1 MLTNIQVIDLAKRM
15 RIPLEEV
22 VFKSELAK
30 MTLRYNR
37 SYIIN
42 LEDEFDKET
51 GEKNQGS
58 HYVAF
63 QVNHYVDKP
72 DEQVYFDSFGCAPPN
87 EVLDFCKVKAM
98 PYSEI
103 DIQSIMANFCGWACL
118 AFLHFINAWKGR
130 TKNLYYDAEHFTSL
144 FKDMNKDDDHKFNE
158 YVLKQFFKKP
168 DSKNT
173 TLEDLGFKFLPD
185 KNIASG
191 IADVN
196 SIDSKK

>member
-1 MLTNIQVIDLAKRM
+1 MLTNIQVEDLAVRM
-15 RIPLEEV
+15 RIPLEDV
-22 VFKSELAK
+22 VFKSELAT

-42 LEDEFDKET
+42 LEDEFDED
-51 GEKNQGS
+51 GRKNSGS

-72 DEQVYFDSFGCAPPN
+72 DEYVYFDSYGCAPPN
-87 EVLDFCKVKAM
+87 EVLLFCKLKAM

-103 DIQSIMANFCGWACL
+103 DVQSIMADCCGWFCL
-118 AFLHFINAWKGR
+118 AFLHFINSWEGR
-130 TKNLYYDAEHFTSL
+130 SRNLYQDAEHFTSL
-144 FKDMNKDDDHKFNE
+144 FKDLNKDTDWKYNE
-158 YVLKQFFKKP
+158 FVLKQFFKP
-168 DSKNT
+168 PNNT
-173 TLEDLGFKFLPD
+173 KKTTMEDLGFEFLPN

-196 SIDSKK
+196 SI

>member
-1 MLTNIQVIDLAKRM
+1 MLTNVQVESLAERM
-15 RIPLEEV
+15 HIPLEPV
-22 VFKSELAK
+22 VFKSELK
-30 MTLRYNR
+30 DMVLKYNK

-42 LEDEFDKET
+42 LEDEFDED
-51 GEKNQGS
+51 GQKNSGS

-63 QVNHYVDKP
+63 QVNHYLDKA
-72 DEQVYFDSFGCAPPN
+72 DEFVYFDSYGCAPPN

-103 DIQSIMANFCGWACL
+103 DIQSIMASFCGWACL

-144 FKDMNKDDDHKFNE
+144 FKDMNKDDDWKHNE
-158 YVLKQFFKKP
+158 FVLKQFFKPPSGK
-168 DSKNT
+168 KT
-173 TLEDLGFKFLPD
+173 TMEDLGFKFLPD
-185 KNIASG
+185 TNVASG

-196 SIDSKK
+196 SIDSKR

>member
-1 MLTNIQVIDLAKRM
+1 MLTNLQVEDLAVRM
-15 RIPLEEV
+15 RIPLENV
-22 VFKSELAK
+22 VFKSELK
-30 MTLRYNR
+30 DMVLRYNR

-42 LEDEFDKET
+42 LENEFDET

-72 DEQVYFDSFGCAPPN
+72 DEYVYFDSFGCAPPN
-87 EVLDFCKVKAM
+87 EVLLFCKVKAM

-118 AFLHFINAWKGR
+118 AFLHFINSWEGR
-130 TKNLYYDAEHFTSL
+130 SRNLYQDAEHFTSL
-144 FKDMNKDDDHKFNE
+144 FKDLNKETDHKYNE
-158 YVLKQFFKKP
+158 FVIKQFFKAP
-168 DSKNT
+168 DSKKT
-173 TLEDLGFKFLPD
+173 TMEDLGFKFLPNT
-185 KNIASG
+185 NIASG

-196 SIDSKK
+196 SIDSKN